1 MSSNAGVQVCD
12 VDTWTQ
18 ETKVGDG
25 GRALEEA
32 ATPSALRQRG
42 CGAELGGGS
51 RAVCTCQDS
60 VKLYVSSQLPPT
72 HPSFRER
79 GLLDTLVL
87 PGI

>member
-1 MSSNAGVQVCD
+1 M
-12 VDTWTQ
+12 
-18 ETKVGDG
+18 GDG